1 MTERRKPTRFNSGRV
16 FSVNHQREVMNMEN
30 TARKITVPE
39 ITVVTPAGLTDRQID
54 NRMKRIQDLDAEIKR
69 LQSERD
75 DLRDQVAAAVTGERS
90 TAHFTVRNQEVT
102 SQKFDSKAFKAD
114 HPKMYAD
121 YCKAVTSFRFTYKA
135 I

>member
-1 MTERRKPTRFNSGRV
+1 
-16 FSVNHQREVMNMEN
+16 MEN
-30 TARKITVPE
+30 VARKIEIPE
-39 ITVVTPAGLTDRQID
+39 ITIAQAKGLTDRQID

-69 LQSERD
+69 LQAERD
-75 DLRDQVAAAVTGERS
+75 ELKDQVAAAVTGERS

-102 SQKFDSKAFKAD
+102 SQKFDSKAFKSD

-121 YCKAVTSFRFTYKA
+121 YCKAATSFRFTYKV

>member
-1 MTERRKPTRFNSGRV
+1 
-16 FSVNHQREVMNMEN
+16 MEN
-30 TARKITVPE
+30 TAKKITLHPE
-39 ITVVTPAGLTDRQID
+39 DNFIVVSTAKGLTDRQID

-69 LQSERD
+69 LQAERD
-75 DLRDQVAAAVTGERS
+75 ELKDQVAAAVTGERS

-102 SQKFDSKAFKAD
+102 SQKFDSRAFKSD

-121 YCKAVTSFRFTYKA
+121 YCKAATSFRFTYKA

>member
-1 MTERRKPTRFNSGRV
+1 MGEAARRI
-16 FSVNHQREVMNMEN
+16 E
-30 TARKITVPE
+30 IPE
-39 ITVVTPAGLTDRQID
+39 ITIAKAEGLTDRQID

-69 LQSERD
+69 LQAERD
-75 DLRDQVAAAVTGERS
+75 ELKDQVAAAVTGERS

-121 YCKAVTSFRFTYKA
+121 YCKAATSFRFTYKA

>member
-1 MTERRKPTRFNSGRV
+1 
-16 FSVNHQREVMNMEN
+16 MES

-54 NRMKRIQDLDAEIKR
+54 NRMKRIQELDAEIKR
-69 LQSERD
+69 LQAERD
-75 DLRDQVAAAVTGERS
+75 ELKEQVAAAVTGERS

-102 SQKFDSKAFKAD
+102 AQKFDSKAFKAD

-121 YCKAVTSFRFTYKA
+121 YCKAATSFRFTYKA